1 MSYLKEKDIIEIQ
14 NEVKLLSIKEI
25 DNISNFMFDCQTQE
39 YNHFLQMADKY
50 YDLNI
55 SKTFLLIHRK
65 TNELLAYMTLSADSV
80 KLSKEEKELHEIGK
94 VPYASLP
101 ALKIGKLAVNKAV
114 TEKVRRKGYGSF
126 MIEVARAFAC
136 SMNDLGIACR
146 FITVDADI
154 EYDENT
160 PTFYVKN
167 GFVENLK
174 NKTRNLVHTISMRK
188 DILVEE

>member
-14 NEVKLLSIKEI
+14 DEVKLLSIKEI

-136 SMNDLGIACR
+136 SMNE
-146 FITVDADI
+146 F
-154 EYDENT
+154 
-160 PTFYVKN
+160 
-167 GFVENLK
+167 
-174 NKTRNLVHTISMRK
+174 HTISMRK